1 MKQLIQ
7 NIIEWANQKDLIKPE
22 NAETQYRKF
31 LEEVGETCKAISL
44 GDKEQIKNE
53 FGDIAVTIII
63 LAAMTGGCNYLSY
76 NFKSIQK
83 KPDFEWFVGEV
94 KSYDVDR
101 RALDYL
107 NDVSTHYG
115 FPIEE
120 CLESAWN
127 KIKDRKGKTVN
138 GSFVKEEDL
147 ALIKNCV
154 CSDSLQAAFC
164 NKKCNTPNWP

>member
-53 FGDIAVTIII
+53 FGDIAVTAII
-63 LAAMTGGCNYLSY
+63 LAAMTGDVDYLKCN
-76 NFKSIQK
+76 FDIIEPT
-83 KPDFEWFVGEV
+83 PDFYWFVCEI
-94 KSYDVDR
+94 KSFDVNMHS
-101 RALDYL
+101 LEMI
-107 NDVSTHYG
+107 NDVSTYYG
-115 FPIEE
+115 FPIQE
-120 CLESAWN
+120 CLEAAWN
-127 KIKDRKGKTVN
+127 KIKDRKGKTIN

-147 ALIKNCV
+147 ASIKNCV
-154 CSDSLQAAFC
+154 CSDSLQANFC
-164 NKKCNTPNWP
+164 DKKCNNPNWP